1 MKLWC
6 ILFGKKGKKVMKD
19 LFHNPWWVLWSFN
32 RPNLPGLVISFLPF
46 RIAANMHA
54 KSSPIYSLPGVTEL
68 TRKNLRIVLG
78 IHYNEDL
85 HLVLIFN
92 SPGRVFHCYE
102 VNLIPWLAIKHL
114 CLNRGLLASCFWN
127 NLWVSITFWKTLNFM
142 WHLTSRSQL
151 SLNKQA
157 GYVIKIEWSCGW

>member
-1 MKLWC
+1 MHLVWKEGDKNYERFISQSMRDAVEFQSSKLARPGDF
-6 ILFGKKGKKVMKD
+6 LLA
-19 LFHNPWWVLWSFN
+19 LFHHCQYARKVFSNIQPAGCHWVNS
-32 RPNLPGLVISFLPF
+32 
-46 RIAANMHA
+46 
-54 KSSPIYSLPGVTEL
+54 E
-68 TRKNLRIVLG
+68 NLRIVLG

-85 HLVLIFN
+85 HPVLIFN

-127 NLWVSITFWKTLNFM
+127 NLWVSIAFWKILNFM
-142 WHLTSRSQL
+142 WHMTSRSQL

-157 GYVIKIEWSCGW
+157 DYVIKIEWSSGW